1 MEKKQIVKDLFILT
15 NKLKRLLDKKHS
27 INGLYVGQSRVLTYL
42 YRNKDDSIYQKDIE
56 KAFQIRGGTVTGII
70 DGLFNYGYLT
80 RIESTIDKRRKSIV
94 LTEKGNEMAIKA
106 IKTTQEMEENL
117 DGILSFEEKA
127 TFENILKKINE
138 WIDEEENNEKVI

>member
-80 RIESTIDKRRKSIV
+80 RIESTIDKRRKRIV